1 MNAIVTEKKVGI
13 LLLNLGT
20 PDDPSTG
27 SVRRYLKQFL
37 LDYRV
42 IDVAWAARQAL
53 VRLIIAPFRAP
64 QSAKLYKEL
73 WTEEGSPIKV
83 FGYSVKEKLQAKLG
97 SDYVVSLG
105 MRYQNPSIQSAL
117 DELKQSNVRK
127 IVVFPLFPQYASA
140 STGSALEEAMTILA
154 KWQTIPEIHVMDA
167 YFDQPRMIKVF
178 ADNAK
183 KMGLDNYDHFLF
195 SFHGI
200 PQRQLVKSDCNNHCL
215 QKENCCEPL
224 NTQNAHCY
232 SAQCFATAHAIA
244 KEMNLESDQYS
255 VGFQSR
261 LGRAKWT
268 EPFTPDVMKDLYE
281 QGKKSL
287 MVFSPSFVADCLETT
302 IEIGDEYKE
311 EFLEWGG
318 ERLDLVESL
327 NDQEEWIDA
336 IYELLEPQL

>member
-20 PDDPSTG
+20 PDDPSTR

-42 IDVAWAARQAL
+42 IDLSWAARQAL
-53 VRLIIAPFRAP
+53 VRFIIAPFRAP
-64 QSAKLYKEL
+64 QSAKLYKDL
-73 WTEEGSPIKV
+73 WTENGSPIKI

-97 SDYVVSLG
+97 NDYVVSLG
-105 MRYQNPSIQSAL
+105 MRYQNPSIESAL
-117 DELKQSNVRK
+117 DELKKSNVRK

-140 STGSALEEAMTILA
+140 STGSALEEAMTMLA
-154 KWQTIPEIHVMDA
+154 KWQTIPELHFMDA
-167 YFDQPRMIKVF
+167 YFDHPRMIEVF
-178 ADNAK
+178 ANNAR
-183 KMGLDNYDHFLF
+183 KMGLENYDHFLF

-200 PQRQLVKSDCNNHCL
+200 PQRQLVKADCNNYCL
-215 QKENCCEPL
+215 QKENCCAEL
-224 NTQNAHCY
+224 NTQNVHCY
-232 SAQCFATAHAIA
+232 SAQCHATAKAIA
-244 KEMNLESDQYS
+244 NQLGLSTDQYS
-255 VGFQSR
+255 IGFQSR

-268 EPFTPDVMKDLYE
+268 EPFTPDVLKDLYNK
-281 QGKKSL
+281 GKKRL

-311 EFLEWGG
+311 DFLEWGG

-327 NDQEEWIDA
+327 NDQDEWIDA
-336 IYELLEPQL
+336 IHDLLETHL